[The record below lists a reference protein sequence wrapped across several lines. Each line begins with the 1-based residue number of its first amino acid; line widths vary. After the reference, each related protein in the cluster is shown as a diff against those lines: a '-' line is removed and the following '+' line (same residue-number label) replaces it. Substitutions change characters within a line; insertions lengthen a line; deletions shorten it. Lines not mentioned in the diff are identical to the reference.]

1 MHRSLLSV
9 REATR
14 RTSAIAHW
22 RVVPNRR
29 NARPVSGRPTTRAPH
44 FHMEFGGDVPE
55 QSDAGREEVWT
66 STFAAG
72 AASGLGQT
80 G

>member
-55 QSDAGREEVWT
+55 QSGARRREEVWT
-66 STFAAG
+66 SMFAAG
-72 AASGLGQT
+72 ADSGQAG
-80 G
+80 